1 MCAPFRALQRA
12 TKALA
17 AKVWSQTPQRFHIF
31 AARAFSIYL
40 GHPPFPAA
48 GVGLRVADGLSD
60 VAEDDFLRERC
71 FLCCPW
77 RR

>member
-12 TKALA
+12 TTALA
-17 AKVWSQTPQRFHIF
+17 AKVWSQTPQTFNIF
-31 AARAFSIYL
+31 AARAFSIYF

-48 GVGLRVADGLSD
+48 GVGLRVADGLTD